1 MPGALTNPARPP
13 SPPTLAVLRAGKLPA
28 SSWRPSGNGQRE
40 GVGVRGS
47 ADQVNR
53 IKVSAAPTLQIKLDS
68 RAVDMLRESF
78 YLQNEEVVDGF
89 LKPDVRPQCG
99 DMRVNEQKEVTV
111 QAFAYIIFTV
121 KRPLF

>member
-1 MPGALTNPARPP
+1 
-13 SPPTLAVLRAGKLPA
+13 
-28 SSWRPSGNGQRE
+28 
-40 GVGVRGS
+40 
-47 ADQVNR
+47 
-53 IKVSAAPTLQIKLDS
+53 
-68 RAVDMLRESF
+68 MLRESF